1 MRNFR
6 EFLETSERPSV
17 LDEIVEHLVIQ
28 SLFVHPAQ
36 TLNNVFVETYG
47 RNNAHYFN
55 EAFENQPGMLGN
67 IWQGIKGAG
76 QAAIGKLGV
85 GGGAA
90 VGGLAGSALGPLGTA
105 AGAAAGASLGG
116 KTAGW
121 ATQGWDKMKKAWQNM
136 HVSHMKDSYK
146 NAHHALDS
154 YINAMKN
161 IPAVTSLV
169 GKIEDLKK
177 ALEKR
182 SNVIERRLQAG
193 GPAPRPTP
201 APITSGPPL
210 PTHLGG
216 TGGGSP
222 FPPGMSPSSPAP

>member
-55 EAFENQPGMLGN
+55 EAFENQPGMLGS
-67 IWQGIKGAG
+67 IWQGLKGAG

-90 VGGLAGSALGPLGTA
+90 VGGLAGSAFGPLGTA

-116 KTAGW
+116 KTDGW

-136 HVSHMKDSYK
+136 HVAHMKDSYK

-161 IPAVTSLV
+161 IPAVKDLYTDIEKLKKGLETMST
-169 GKIEDLKK
+169 KIE
-177 ALEKR
+177 R
-182 SNVIERRLQAG
+182 QLQAG

-201 APITSGPPL
+201 APYTPVPASGP
-210 PTHLGG
+210 
-216 TGGGSP
+216 GSIPDPSANP
-222 FPPGMSPSSPAP
+222 FPPGMRPTTP

>member
-28 SLFVHPAQ
+28 SPFVHPAK
-36 TLNNVFVETYG
+36 TLNNVFLETYG
-47 RNNAHYFN
+47 RNNVHYFN
-55 EAFENQPGMLGN
+55 EAFESQPGMLGS

-76 QAAIGKLGV
+76 QAAMGKLGV

-90 VGGLAGSALGPLGTA
+90 LGGLAGSALGPLGTA

-136 HVSHMKDSYK
+136 HVAHMKDSYK

-161 IPAVTSLV
+161 IPAVQGLSTDIEKLKKGLETIST
-169 GKIEDLKK
+169 KIEKQ
-177 ALEKR
+177 
-182 SNVIERRLQAG
+182 LQAG
-193 GPAPRPTP
+193 GPTPRPIP
-201 APITSGPPL
+201 APSPRPE
-210 PTHLGG
+210 PTG
-216 TGGGSP
+216 TGPRGEP
-222 FPPGMSPSSPAP
+222 EF